1 MTRTKR
7 SSQVA
12 LLHLI
17 RSIDHRTGRV
27 SWSLRYQDSENRP
40 MKMTLGEW
48 PVVSLKQ
55 AQEIAQDPRFKPGLD
70 PLATRRA
77 PRRETPNTVEKI
89 VRIYIERYAKPNTR
103 SWAVTEEM
111 FRRDVLPLWG
121 HRQMSSIKRHDV
133 ADLLEGIMERGSPY
147 MAIGVHAAIRM
158 LWRWSIDR
166 GYVETSPVEGMRPP
180 AKAIAR
186 DRVLTDSEVVAI
198 WRAAERMGW
207 RYGAVMR
214 LLFLTGQRLFE
225 VAGAKW
231 SELNLEEQLWSIPR
245 ERMKTSVV
253 HEVPL
258 SGDAARLIQRL
269 PRFEGAE
276 HLFPAYENRGSVHPH
291 IAGFGWAKRR
301 MDDFSGVKDWR
312 LHDIRR
318 TVATRIQGLG
328 YRIEVTEDILGHVKG
343 SRSGIVG
350 VYQRYQFKNEKRDAL
365 EGWAQSLRSILEQ
378 GGRNHVVVPLHT

>member
-1 MTRTKR
+1 MTRAKR
-7 SSQVA
+7 STEVA

-17 RSIDHRTGRV
+17 RSVDQRSGRV
-27 SWSLRYQDSENRP
+27 SWALRYRDSENRSL
-40 MKMTLGEW
+40 KMTLGDW

-55 AQEIAQDPRFKPGLD
+55 AQEIAQNPRFKPDLD

-77 PRRETPNTVEKI
+77 AWRQTPNTVEKI
-89 VRIYIERYAKPNTR
+89 IALYIERYAKPNTR

-111 FRRDVLPLWG
+111 FKRDVLPLWG
-121 HRQMSSIKRHDV
+121 HRPMSSIKRHDV
-133 ADLLEGIMERGSPY
+133 SELLDGIMERGSPY

-166 GYVETSPVEGMRPP
+166 GYAETSPVFGMRPP

-186 DRVLTDSEVVAI
+186 DRVLTDVEVVAI
-198 WRAAERMGW
+198 WLAAERMGW

-225 VAGAKW
+225 VAGASW
-231 SELNLEEQLWSIPR
+231 SELDLGEQLWSIPR
-245 ERMKTSVV
+245 ERMKTALV

-258 SGDAARLIQRL
+258 SGDAAKLIQRL
-269 PRFEGAE
+269 PRLEESE
-276 HLFPAYENRGSVHPH
+276 HLFPAYHNRGNLCSH
-291 IAGFGWAKRR
+291 ISGFGWAKRR
-301 MDDFSGVKDWR
+301 MDEFSGVENWR

-350 VYQRYQFKNEKRDAL
+350 VYQRHQFKQEKRDAL
-365 EGWAQSLRSILEQ
+365 EAWSRSLRKILEVTD
-378 GGRNHVVVPLHT
+378 RAHVVVPLHR